1 MRGPA
6 TRPARA
12 RRRPAAPPLSRARRA
27 SGKER
32 ELTDQADT
40 VEHGSTV
47 SLTGTGAAVR
57 IEGLLKTF
65 GSVAAVDYINLDIKA
80 GEFFTLLGPSGCG
93 KTTTLRMIGGL
104 ERPDAGKVTVG
115 DDVVVSVS
123 DRKFVQP
130 DKRDMGMVFQSYALW
145 PHMTVFENVAYPL
158 KMRGLRKAEIGD
170 RVEESLRL
178 VGLEGFSSRPS
189 PLLSGGQ
196 QQRVALARALVYSPR
211 VLLLDEPLSNLDA
224 KLRVTMRQ
232 ELKELQGRVDVTMI
246 YVTHDQTEALSLS
259 DRIAIMNSGRVEQV
273 GTPQQIYLHPAT
285 AFAQDFLGQTIS
297 IDGRVDGP
305 GVVKVS
311 GDVENLIHVAMDSS
325 KMAVGDEVTV
335 AIRPEQML
343 THDTMPGG
351 ADNRNIIRLVVEEA
365 TFVGDHYEYKG
376 QIGDTLA
383 VIPLPSNKQYAVGE
397 TVYLEFPESAAAV
410 WPKGAEVA
418 DHID

>member
-1 MRGPA
+1 MTDLVDTA
-6 TRPARA
+6 QRA
-12 RRRPAAPPLSRARRA
+12 
-27 SGKER
+27 
-32 ELTDQADT
+32 
-40 VEHGSTV
+40 STV

-65 GSVAAVDYINLDIKA
+65 GSVAAVDHINLDIKA

-123 DRKFVQP
+123 DRRFVQP

-158 KMRGLRKAEIGD
+158 KMRGLKKADIGD

-232 ELKELQGRVDVTMI
+232 ELKDLQSRVDVTMI

-259 DRIAIMNSGRVEQV
+259 DRIAIMNSGRVEQI
-273 GTPQQIYLHPAT
+273 GTPEQIYLHPAT

-297 IDGRVDGP
+297 IG
-305 GVVKVS
+305 GVVIEQGVVAVA
-311 GDVENLIHVAMDSS
+311 GDQENQIHVTMDPS

-343 THDTMPGG
+343 TYDTPPSGEG
-351 ADNRNIIRLVVEEA
+351 RNIVRLVVQEV
-365 TFVGDHYEYKG
+365 TFVGDRYEYKG
-376 QIGDTLA
+376 QIGDTEA
-383 VIPLPSNKQYAVGE
+383 VIPLPATKQYAVGE
-397 TVYLEFPESAAAV
+397 TVYLEFPEAAAAV
-410 WPKGAEVA
+410 WPRGAQVA

>member
-1 MRGPA
+1 M
-6 TRPARA
+6 
-12 RRRPAAPPLSRARRA
+12 
-27 SGKER
+27 
-32 ELTDQADT
+32 TDQVDT
-40 VEHGSTV
+40 AKRASTV

-57 IEGLLKTF
+57 IEGLLQTF